1 MGSLKTFP
9 ALVALAFPALPA
21 LALPGDG
28 TDPAMTFAT
37 CTGRLSAQMEHQWI
51 VDPPASDRT
60 RSQRARMIELLD
72 AATPPGAARR
82 VLNWRVEAKMAQAQ
96 LLTRARYGAHP
107 DQAARAQ
114 RRADRQLAACLSLL
128 LS

>member
-1 MGSLKTFP
+1 MRTYL
-9 ALVALAFPALPA
+9 ALAALSLPAPPA

-28 TDPAMTFAT
+28 TDPAITFAT

-60 RSQRARMIELLD
+60 RDQRARMIELLD
-72 AATPPGAARR
+72 AVTSPGEGRR
-82 VLNWRVEAKMAQAQ
+82 VLNRRVEAKMAQAQ
-96 LLTRARYGAHP
+96 LLTRARYDAHP
-107 DQAARAQ
+107 AQAARAQ
-114 RRADRQLAACLSLL
+114 RLADRELSACLSLL